1 MPAAHRNI
9 LITGSSRGLGR
20 EMAEYY
26 LKHGDHV
33 YGCARSEASINHPNY
48 HHYSLNIA
56 SAEEVSEF
64 FFSLRKDIRQLDALI
79 NNAGVAS
86 MNAFALSPVESFQ
99 KIFDINVQGTFLFC
113 QKALGLLKRAPAP
126 RIINM
131 TTVAVPLLLEGEA
144 IYAASKSAVETLT
157 RIIAKEYGGFGIT
170 CNAICPGFVDTPLAE
185 AAVAGVMKARNVD
198 EQTATKIVVS
208 GNPVGRMIAVD
219 EVASAAIYLAS
230 QGAAMV
236 NGHALTV
243 SGGEI

>member
-1 MPAAHRNI
+1 MPASHRNI

-20 EMAEYY
+20 EMAEYF
-26 LKHGDHV
+26 LQHGDHV

-64 FFSLRKDIRQLDALI
+64 FFTLRKDIKQLDALI

-86 MNAFALSPVESFQ
+86 MNAFALSPIESFQ

-170 CNAICPGFVDTPLAE
+170 CNAIGPSPIDTALIKGVAKDKIAQLVKQQAIKKMATPEDVINLVDFYLRPE
-185 AAVAGVMKARNVD
+185 
-198 EQTATKIVVS
+198 S
-208 GNPVGRMIAVD
+208 RMISGQVT
-219 EVASAAIYLAS
+219 YL
-230 QGAAMV
+230 
-236 NGHALTV
+236 
-243 SGGEI
+243 GGISR